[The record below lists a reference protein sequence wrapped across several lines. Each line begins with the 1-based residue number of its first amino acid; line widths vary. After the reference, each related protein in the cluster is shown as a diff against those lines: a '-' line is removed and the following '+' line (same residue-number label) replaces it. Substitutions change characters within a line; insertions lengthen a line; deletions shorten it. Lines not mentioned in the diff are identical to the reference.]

1 MLIQALSIFNFDHG
15 QPMNSLD
22 LTGAFGPSSGTVVIG
37 LAAMILVVAVLT
49 AVVDSWWSERRTNQ
63 STVSTQVTEPPVTA
77 SCSCKA
83 A

>member
-22 LTGAFGPSSGTVVIG
+22 LTGAFGPFSGTVVIG

-63 STVSTQVTEPPVTA
+63 STVSTQVTESPVTA